1 MRTRILTEQNLNL
14 VLNENTRLEPS
25 QFDAIKD
32 KMRKLGNEELKQF
45 MALTNPVIKFLSK
58 SILFERNAIKL

>member
-1 MRTRILTEQNLNL
+1 MKTRILTEQNLNL

-25 QFDAIKD
+25 QFEAIKD
-32 KMRKLGNEELKQF
+32 KMRELGNEELRQF

-58 SILFERNAIKL
+58 SILFERNAIKI